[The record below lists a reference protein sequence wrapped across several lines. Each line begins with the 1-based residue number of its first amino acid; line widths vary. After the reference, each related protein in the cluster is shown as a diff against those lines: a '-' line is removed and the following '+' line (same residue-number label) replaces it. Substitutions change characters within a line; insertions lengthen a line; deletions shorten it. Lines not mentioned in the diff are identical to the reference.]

1 MHNSALLQIKET
13 FACTSSNG
21 AFQPQAAHSFNLKRC
36 NQRFSGQILN
46 PVTNRMESLTKATK
60 ATTLSK
66 LLLNLCPLTQHP
78 LCVAALSWQIV
89 SDDKIQIR
97 ILMLRRGALSTF
109 AGLYHPDWPHTNS
122 NPQNLNQRCP
132 LQISS
137 QALFLEGPQLHL
149 AAAVKS
155 DSQDKERKS
164 SKSGL
169 DFSQRPGAH
178 HEQIHNQDHLDT
190 ISPNSQ
196 FSKKFSIF
204 LQQLSQLQKKV

>member
-1 MHNSALLQIKET
+1 
-13 FACTSSNG
+13 
-21 AFQPQAAHSFNLKRC
+21 
-36 NQRFSGQILN
+36 
-46 PVTNRMESLTKATK
+46 
-60 ATTLSK
+60 
-66 LLLNLCPLTQHP
+66 
-78 LCVAALSWQIV
+78 
-89 SDDKIQIR
+89 
-97 ILMLRRGALSTF
+97 MLRRGALSTS

-149 AAAVKS
+149 AADAVKS

-204 LQQLSQLQKKV
+204 LQQLSQLQKRSKNTAVREFIELIQQALGAHCWLLMESNFCFMRGRIKLMSHNITSSKDREAAK